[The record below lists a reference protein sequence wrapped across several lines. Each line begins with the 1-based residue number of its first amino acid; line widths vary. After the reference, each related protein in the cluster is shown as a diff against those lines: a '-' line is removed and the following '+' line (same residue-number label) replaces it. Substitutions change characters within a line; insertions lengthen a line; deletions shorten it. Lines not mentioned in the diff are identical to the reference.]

1 MAADPGPTLRQ
12 VNADDLGEAGRRLSR
27 TVDGLAPDDWAA
39 PSLLPDWTR
48 AHVVA
53 HLALNGEA
61 LGDVLRGVTE
71 DEPVPMYQSAE
82 RRDLDIAELAD
93 AEHSELRDRLLASL
107 TTFVEAAEAVPPEAW
122 AGRFDRTPGG
132 PQLPLEAVPL
142 MRLRELEIHHADLGA
157 GYGPDDWTTWFAELV
172 VSTMVK
178 RLDPDA
184 GFRVAPLDGSHTWD
198 VGPVDEDPVLVTG
211 PVADVAWWLTGR
223 TPSDQV
229 SCSRGALPEIGG
241 W

>member
-1 MAADPGPTLRQ
+1 MAADPEPTLRQ
-12 VNADDLGEAGRRLSR
+12 VNVDDLGEAGRRLSR

-39 PSLLPDWTR
+39 RSLLPDWTR

-82 RRDLDIAELAD
+82 RRDLDIAELAE

-107 TTFVEAAEAVPPEAW
+107 TTFVEAVEAVPPEAW
-122 AGRFDRTPGG
+122 SGRFDRTPGG
-132 PQLPLEAVPL
+132 PQLPLQAVPL

-157 GYGPDDWTTWFAELV
+157 GYGPGDWTTWFAELV
-172 VSTMVK
+172 VSTMVR
-178 RLDPDA
+178 RLDPEA
-184 GFRVAPLDGSHTWD
+184 GFRVAPLDGSRTWD
-198 VGPVDEDPVLVTG
+198 VGPVDEDPVVVTG

-229 SCSRGALPEIGG
+229 SCSRGTLPEIGG